1 MKNLLKSG
9 LISSVAALALV
20 ACETTG
26 TTGTSASAAKS
37 VTMVAP
43 SPSAENIERHI
54 TYLADDALQGREA
67 GTEGYQQAADY
78 VADELKKLG
87 LEPAG
92 DDGSWFQQVPLRS
105 TKRDMDGAFMSLS
118 RDGATQELAHLDDY
132 IIGFPANGK
141 TDEIAADLVFV
152 GYGLQAPEFG
162 IDDYAGVN
170 VEGKIVVVLLGVSA
184 DMPSEEAAHYNST
197 RTRRLTAEANGAVGM
212 ISVYDKS
219 SAQRFPW
226 DRVKL
231 SADRASMSWVK
242 KDGTTF
248 TPAPGIRVTA
258 TMSPEQGAMLFE
270 GAEMSYADILA
281 MTDEGDT
288 RPPAFV
294 LDGKAKLKSA
304 AVSEDVS
311 SPNVVAILPG
321 SDPDLKDEYVLLSAH
336 LDHTGQRESDDPD
349 ADTINNGALDNAS
362 GIATTLEA
370 TRMLASLAE
379 AGKLRRSVVVTAVTA
394 EEKGLLGSEYYA
406 NYPTVP
412 LDSIV
417 ANVNLDMPIITYPF
431 VDVIAFG
438 ADHSSLGE
446 TVREAAAKMDL
457 ELIPDPIPQL
467 SIFTRSDH
475 YRFVQQGIP
484 AVFLFLG
491 FGNGGEQQFNDF
503 MNNRYHRPGD
513 DLEQALD
520 FEQGARFSKLNYLV
534 AKSIANADERPT
546 WNEGNF
552 FGELFSKD

>member
-1 MKNLLKSG
+1 MKKLLKSVLFSG
-9 LISSVAALALV
+9 VAALALT
-20 ACETTG
+20 ACESTPAATTQ
-26 TTGTSASAAKS
+26 SADKAA
-37 VTMVAP
+37 MVAQ
-43 SPSAENIERHI
+43 SPSAANIERHI
-54 TYLADDALQGREA
+54 TFLADDALKGREA
-67 GTEGYQQAADY
+67 GTEGFQQAADY
-78 VADELKKLG
+78 VAAELEKLG

-92 DDGSWFQQVPLRS
+92 DDGSWFQQVPLR
-105 TKRDMDGAFMSLS
+105 TTTRDMDGAFMSLTKA
-118 RDGATQELAHLDDY
+118 GEAQELTHLDDY
-132 IIGFPANGK
+132 IIGFPSNGEA
-141 TDEIAADLVFV
+141 DEISAEMVFV

-162 IDDYAGVN
+162 IDDYAGVD
-170 VEGKIVVVLLGVSA
+170 VEGKIVVVLLGTSA

-212 ISVYDKS
+212 ISVYDKAS
-219 SAQRFPW
+219 SQRFPW

-231 SADRASMSWVK
+231 GAGRASMSWVK

-248 TPAPGIRVTA
+248 TSAPGIRVTA
-258 TMSPEQGAMLFE
+258 TMSPDQGAMLFE
-270 GAEMSYADILA
+270 GAKMSYADVLA
-281 MTDEGDT
+281 MTDEGT
-288 RPPAFV
+288 NRPPAFE
-294 LDGKAKLKSA
+294 LSGKATLKSK
-304 AVSEDVS
+304 AVSEQVT

-336 LDHTGQRESDDPD
+336 LDHTGQRESDDPE

-370 TRMLASLAE
+370 TRMLGVLAE
-379 AGKLRRSVVVTAVTA
+379 AGKLRRSVIVTAVTA

-412 LDSIV
+412 LESIV
-417 ANVNLDMPIITYPF
+417 ANVNLDMPLITYPF

-491 FGNGGEQQFNDF
+491 FGNGGEQEFNDF
-503 MNNRYHRPGD
+503 MNNRYHRVGD
-513 DLEQALD
+513 DLNQPLD
-520 FEQGARFSKLNYLV
+520 FEQGARFAKLNYLV
-534 AKSIANADERPT
+534 AQSIANADERPT